1 MAAVMTRS
9 MQLNSENI
17 LGPVMA
23 AKKAV
28 TRPGL
33 RPRVTLGDIGNQ
45 TNRPRVIKKE
55 RKTVRKIVAK
65 SKKPSVSDVPSGEEK
80 KIPQP
85 VSPRPMET
93 SVCDPEEEL
102 HQAFSNILIEVKDV
116 DAEDAG
122 NPMLCHDYVKD
133 IYSYLRKLEAEQA
146 VRPNYLE
153 GQEITANM
161 RAILIDWLVQVH
173 LKFKLLQETMS
184 MTVGILD
191 RFLQANPVPKKLLQ
205 LVGVTAM
212 FIACKYEEMY
222 PPMIGDF
229 AFVTDHTYT
238 KAQII
243 NMEMQILRV
252 LQFDIGRPLPLHFL
266 RRASKIAE
274 VDSAQHTLS
283 KYFIE
288 LVMVDYDMVHILP
301 SQVAAASFCLAQKVL
316 GSGEWN
322 PTLQHYIGYTESSL
336 VPVMNHIAKNVVLV
350 NKGLSKF
357 MTVRSKY
364 ASSKQMRISCL
375 PQLNSELLEGLAK
388 AAS

>member
-1 MAAVMTRS
+1 
-9 MQLNSENI
+9 
-17 LGPVMA
+17 
-23 AKKAV
+23 
-28 TRPGL
+28 
-33 RPRVTLGDIGNQ
+33 
-45 TNRPRVIKKE
+45 
-55 RKTVRKIVAK
+55 
-65 SKKPSVSDVPSGEEK
+65 
-80 KIPQP
+80 
-85 VSPRPMET
+85 
-93 SVCDPEEEL
+93 
-102 HQAFSNILIEVKDV
+102 
-116 DAEDAG
+116 
-122 NPMLCHDYVKD
+122 MLCHDYVKD

-288 LVMVDYDMVHILP
+288 LVMVDYDMVHIPP